1 MELNEFYAA
10 VGGSAETVLGCLPGE
25 EMVRRFLRKFL
36 ADPSHAALHAA
47 LAEGDLPTAFRAAH
61 TLKGT
66 AATLGLDTLAAA
78 ASALT
83 EALRGADTLPPSA
96 LVSAEEAAYH
106 AAAAQIARLDG

>member
-10 VGGSAETVLGCLPGE
+10 VGGDAESVLARLSGE
-25 EMVRRFLRKFL
+25 GMVRRFLCKFP

-47 LAEGDLPTAFRAAH
+47 LAAGDIPTAFRAAH

-83 EALRGADTLPPSA
+83 EALRGADVLPPDA
-96 LVSAEEAAYH
+96 LVSAEEAAYR
-106 AAAAQIARLDG
+106 AAVAQVARLDG